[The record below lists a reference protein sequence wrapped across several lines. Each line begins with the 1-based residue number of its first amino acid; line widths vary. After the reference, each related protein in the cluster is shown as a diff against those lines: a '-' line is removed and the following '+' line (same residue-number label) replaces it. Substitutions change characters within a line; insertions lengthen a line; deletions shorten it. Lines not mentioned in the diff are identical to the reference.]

1 MKGFSLHTTES
12 NQENECSMINE
23 NVNDINKKDENLFEM
38 INDYVKLILISFSQS
53 IEKTCPREGALEAT
67 CLSLLNLINFKLLI
81 KNMISILLEVT
92 KFPMY
97 VVFVS
102 LFFNK
107 LFAFLIIV
115 MSLIYY
121 IIYYSYLNNKNIKNQ
136 FYISYNNKIFK
147 KMYISMIGYFY

>member
-23 NVNDINKKDENLFEM
+23 NVNDINKKDENLFKM
-38 INDYVKLILISFSQS
+38 INVYVKLISFFQS
-53 IEKTCPREGALEAT
+53 IEKICPREGALEAT

-92 KFPMY
+92 KFPIY

-107 LFAFLIIV
+107 LFAFLIII
-115 MSLIYY
+115 MSLTYY
-121 IIYYSYLNNKNIKNQ
+121 IIYYLYLNNKNINNK
-136 FYISYNNKIFK
+136 FYISYNNKTFK
-147 KMYISMIGYFY
+147 KMYIHMIG